1 MPNRSGSFALLT
13 DRNMN
18 RRSLFHCWGRHIV
31 LLVVGGCVS
40 PDSRITRVRIADS
53 LDLDLHPPET
63 FGQKISVLQH
73 VEVHH
78 SDRIFETL
86 VQLEISPEW
95 VTLVGFTTMGV
106 RTFTVRWSGEELF
119 SESSDGNDMPFDPK
133 YIMADLQ
140 LALWPKNFI
149 KDTLQIQET
158 LGAASSREV
167 MRAGVPVV
175 RISYEKTPAWR
186 GHIKLQNL
194 ERDYRLEIHPLRINK

>member
-1 MPNRSGSFALLT
+1 
-13 DRNMN
+13 
-18 RRSLFHCWGRHIV
+18 
-31 LLVVGGCVS
+31 
-40 PDSRITRVRIADS
+40 
-53 LDLDLHPPET
+53 LHPPET

-175 RISYEKTPAWR
+175 RISYETTPAWR